1 MSTNQRL
8 FYAIQALGFAPHNT
22 VCPIGSGGCA
32 VVGSGTHPSGFVT
45 AHGVQSVG
53 LNTTFNL
60 EQVFELGQLELY
72 ENVEGIP
79 DIELTAQKVLDGNPL
94 LYHLATPGATSA
106 TLVGRSNER
115 CFAALNIYP
124 DTNDN
129 ASGTPLQSVGMSGM
143 YVSALTYTLNVEG
156 SSTEDA
162 TLVGN
167 NKAWTAS
174 GLTHFAPTEFDGSDA
189 PLSLALSG
197 GVAQRE
203 NILMGSGCI
212 MSNAGVISSVN
223 AISGVSGVPSG
234 SIWPVEVDGIDA
246 SGWNLISGDS
256 YGAHLQTVT
265 VSTDLGREELFELG
279 RRGPY
284 HRFVSFPTEVT
295 CVIDT
300 TSSEGDLIDALAD
313 PVGGSNLTEQKIFI
327 FVEEGTRINLGPKNK
342 LASVTYGGGDAGG
355 GNVVCSF
362 NYSNF
367 NSLSITHSQ
376 DPAGLST

>member
-1 MSTNQRL
+1 MAVNNRI
-8 FYAIQALGFAPHNT
+8 FYAIQALGFAEHDST
-22 VCPIGSGGCA
+22 DGSGN
-32 VVGSGTHPSGFVT
+32 PSGFVV

-72 ENVEGIP
+72 ENIEGIP
-79 DIELTAQKVLDGNPL
+79 DIELTAQKVLDGYPL

-129 ASGTPLQSVGMSGM
+129 ASGVPLQSVGMSGM
-143 YVSALTYTLNVEG
+143 YVSAMTYTLNVEG
-156 SSTEDA
+156 SSTEDI

-167 NKAWTAS
+167 NKEWVAS
-174 GLTHFAPTEFDGSDA
+174 GLTHFQPSVFDGSDE
-189 PLSLALSG
+189 PLSLASSG

-203 NILMGSGCI
+203 NILMGSGCS
-212 MSNAGVISSVN
+212 MNSTGVITG
-223 AISGVSGVPSG
+223 ASG
-234 SIWPVEVDGIDA
+234 SIWPTEIDGIDGN
-246 SGWNLISGDS
+246 GWNLEADGS
-256 YGAHLQTVT
+256 YGAHIQTVT
-265 VSTDLGREELFELG
+265 ISSDLGRDELFELG

-284 HRFVSFPTEVT
+284 HRFVTFPVEVT
-295 CVIDT
+295 CAIDT
-300 TSSEGDLIDALAD
+300 TSSEGDLIDAMAD
-313 PVGGSNLTEQKIFI
+313 PVGGTNLTDQKIFVW
-327 FVEEGTRINLGPKNK
+327 VEEGTRINLGAKNK

-355 GNVVCSF
+355 GNVTVSY

-367 NSLSITHSQ
+367 NSLKVTHTQ
-376 DPAGLST
+376 DPAGLAT

>member
-1 MSTNQRL
+1 MSSRI
-8 FYAIQALGFAPHNT
+8 FYAIQSLGFAEHGVT
-22 VCPIGSGGCA
+22 GSGA
-32 VVGSGTHPSGFVT
+32 TSLYEPSGFRT

-79 DIELTAQKVLDGNPL
+79 DIELTSQKVLDGYPL
-94 LYHLATPGATSA
+94 LYHLATPSATSP

-115 CFAALNIYP
+115 CFVALNIYP
-124 DTNDN
+124 DTFDN

-143 YVSALTYTLNVEG
+143 YSSALTYTLNTEG
-156 SSTEDA
+156 SSTEDV

-167 NKAWTAS
+167 NKQWVAS
-174 GLTHFAPTEFDGSDA
+174 GLTHFAPSVFDGSDV
-189 PLSLALSG
+189 PLSLSASG
-197 GVAQRE
+197 GVSQRE
-203 NILMGSGCI
+203 NVLMGSGCA
-212 MSNAGVISSVN
+212 MSDAGVIT
-223 AISGVSGVPSG
+223 GVSG
-234 SIWPVEVDGIDA
+234 SIWPTEIDGIDA
-246 SGWNLISGDS
+246 NGWNLESEGS
-256 YGAHLQTVT
+256 YMAHLQTIT

-284 HRFVSFPTEVT
+284 HRFVSFPVEVT

-300 TSSEGDLIDALAD
+300 TSSEGDLIDAMAD
-313 PVGGSNLTEQKIFI
+313 PVGGSNLAEQKIFI
-327 FVEEGTRINLGPKNK
+327 WVEEGTRINLGAKNK

-355 GNVVCSF
+355 GNVVVSL

-367 NSLSITHSQ
+367 NSLTVIHEQ
-376 DPAGLST
+376 DPAGLTL